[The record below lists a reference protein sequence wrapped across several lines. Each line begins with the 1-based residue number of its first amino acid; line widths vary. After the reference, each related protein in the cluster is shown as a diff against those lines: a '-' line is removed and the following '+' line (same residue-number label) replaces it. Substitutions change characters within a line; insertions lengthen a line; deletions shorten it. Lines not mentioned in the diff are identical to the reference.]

1 MENMDQITK
10 GRTVISIAHRL
21 NTLRYADRILVID
34 DGQIVEQGSHEELLA
49 VNGTYARLWQLQ
61 TDA

>member
-1 MENMDQITK
+1 MDQITK

-49 VNGTYARLWQLQ
+49 IHGTYARLWQLQ